1 MVACLA
7 QLLPTFA
14 GKASKTWCFLHI
26 MNLVAKML
34 MRQFDMKPKE
44 GANKAHEIRQQIS
57 ELNKNAEVDNM
68 DEAIKSDD
76 QNNEGCVDEMEELT
90 QAQQDNI
97 VEGIQPI
104 HLILMKASVYLW
116 WAGEAVIYM
125 MKQQLQKFVFKIINS
140 TTKSLLLWNTLLPW
154 FKLPTCL
161 MPWDVSTRWNSTFDL
176 LVCAHKYQSTID
188 AITGD
193 RKAEL
198 QQYEMSEDKWKVA
211 GQLQDVLKVSEHFE
225 PVVPCVYTSLF
236 ASADSQ
242 RHYVVLL
249 LGHTKSSSG
258 YTCHGFHRSNP
269 HNTISKPHLFW
280 TCHLC
285 FPAVGQEDFEPL
297 LYYDWHV
304 RSI

>member
-1 MVACLA
+1 
-7 QLLPTFA
+7 
-14 GKASKTWCFLHI
+14 
-26 MNLVAKML
+26 
-34 MRQFDMKPKE
+34 MKPKE

-161 MPWDVSTRWNSTFDL
+161 MP
-176 LVCAHKYQSTID
+176 
-188 AITGD
+188 
-193 RKAEL
+193 
-198 QQYEMSEDKWKVA
+198 
-211 GQLQDVLKVSEHFE
+211 
-225 PVVPCVYTSLF
+225 
-236 ASADSQ
+236 
-242 RHYVVLL
+242 
-249 LGHTKSSSG
+249 
-258 YTCHGFHRSNP
+258 
-269 HNTISKPHLFW
+269 
-280 TCHLC
+280 
-285 FPAVGQEDFEPL
+285 
-297 LYYDWHV
+297 
-304 RSI
+304 